1 MDLYRSGCVPDGKKE
16 APSQYGGNMNRLF
29 ALEFFTG
36 FRCIVQQIGK
46 EHDHIRYI
54 QWQCGKIVHL
64 KVDADPFFDR
74 FGCLGVEER
83 VEDRVVRVDQ
93 KQPVGLHSGY
103 GTQILLGSFILLIQ
117 QKALD
122 RVEVRSE
129 IVDLVTLFC
138 VKSACCFH
146 AFGLQLNLLPQCQ
159 KIFLGFDGSFHPIQ
173 EVQESSIRRKDQA
186 TCKGNY
192 TFAYRFPGCDIQQ
205 DPQHEKGCAW
215 EQKVKPQLRFIQSV
229 PRSRKCFLLHELSE

>member
-74 FGCLGVEER
+74 FGRFGIEER
-83 VEDRVVRVDQ
+83 VEDRVDGGQRVGPLPRRRRRRRAGERRVAEGRGRAGTRWIEPCSIAGMPRLPFFVVL
-93 KQPVGLHSGY
+93 PVLMLAACASGVSD
-103 GTQILLGSFILLIQ
+103 T
-117 QKALD
+117 
-122 RVEVRSE
+122 V
-129 IVDLVTLFC
+129 
-138 VKSACCFH
+138 
-146 AFGLQLNLLPQCQ
+146 
-159 KIFLGFDGSFHPIQ
+159 
-173 EVQESSIRRKDQA
+173 
-186 TCKGNY
+186 
-192 TFAYRFPGCDIQQ
+192 
-205 DPQHEKGCAW
+205 
-215 EQKVKPQLRFIQSV
+215 
-229 PRSRKCFLLHELSE
+229 